1 MTKSPRMESLEEEHR
16 LRVFRTVLGD
26 IPAELAGVVL
36 PHEHLICDS
45 TVWLQDP
52 IDSVGARMAGAQ
64 IAIENLWWMR
74 QFPNTSREVVILD
87 DEGIAIS
94 ELRMFAEAGGSTLVD
109 LTTPGIGRD
118 VEALSRISA
127 RSGVHIVAATGFYI
141 AAAHPSR
148 VSTESISGLATEMI
162 KEIAEGIGDTGIR
175 AGVIGELGVSHPID
189 PNEAKVLRAAAHAQ
203 IETGAAISVH
213 TAAHA
218 IDVNSALEIADILK
232 DAGAD
237 MDRVVMGHLDTS
249 LHRPDYHRAV
259 AERGCFLE
267 FDLFGHEFFESENG
281 FQSFGDTETARAVA
295 LLAAEG
301 HADQL
306 LVSQDTCYK
315 IQLTEYGGYGYAH
328 ILRSIVPR
336 LRLWGLA
343 EDDIRKILVENPR
356 RAFAIDMGPRS

>member
-1 MTKSPRMESLEEEHR
+1 MLI
-16 LRVFRTVLGD
+16 FRTVLGD

-52 IDSVGARMAGAQ
+52 IDADGERMAAEQ
-64 IAIENLWWMR
+64 ITIENLWWMR
-74 QFPNTSREVVILD
+74 QFPNTSREVVVLD
-87 DEGIAIS
+87 DESVAIS
-94 ELRMFAEAGGSTLVD
+94 ELSMFAEAGGRTLID

-118 VEALSRISA
+118 VEALSRIS
-127 RSGVHIVAATGFYI
+127 SGSGIHIVAATGFYTS
-141 AAAHPSR
+141 AAHPPR
-148 VSTESISGLATEMI
+148 VSTASVSSLAAEMI
-162 KEIAEGIGDTGIR
+162 REITDGIGTTGIK

-203 IETGAAISVH
+203 FETGAAISVH

-218 IDVNSALEIADILK
+218 IDVDSALEIADILQ

-237 MDRVVMGHLDTS
+237 LHRVVMGHLDTS
-249 LHRPDYHRAV
+249 LHRPNYHRAV

-267 FDLFGHEFFESENG
+267 FDLFGHEFYESENS

-295 LLAAEG
+295 ILAAEG

-315 IQLTEYGGYGYAH
+315 IQLTKYGGYGYAH

-336 LRLWGLA
+336 MRLWGLA
-343 EDDIRKILVENPR
+343 EDHIHKILIDNPK
-356 RAFAIDMGPRS
+356 RAFAMELGPSSSHEYTDE